1 MALPITVP
9 YTFANVTTSIPLSQ
23 LDTDISTVYA
33 AVNGIAN
40 GVNALANVNITGGV
54 IDNVPIGAT
63 TPANGSFTTLIAN
76 GVSVVAVSPGTSGNV
91 LTSNGT
97 AWTSAT
103 PTPSG
108 SGANLQNRL
117 WTGFSSTGS
126 ISGTT
131 LTVTAVAGGLLTVD
145 SVITGTGVTAGTK
158 ITAQLTGSFGSTGT
172 YTVSASQ
179 TVSSTT
185 ISSTGGSW
193 TCPAGVTQIR
203 ATVIAGGSGG
213 YNDGT
218 NLSNGGS
225 GGLAVGYYTVT
236 PTTIYAA
243 TVGAASAGVTTGAST
258 AGGSSSF
265 GSLLSATG
273 GTSASNGTTGS
284 SGAGTGGNLI
294 NAGVGL
300 VILAPWFKNSTGAAS
315 TVTAAR
321 YWTPIAATGG
331 QYLAGAAGAAGTGG
345 SPSTVAGGI
354 GGIIYIEYV
363 G

>member
-1 MALPITVP
+1 MPVTIKGSGGGSVTLSAGAAAADSTLTLP
-9 YTFANVTTSIPLSQ
+9 NTSGTIINTAP
-23 LDTDISTVYA
+23 STA
-33 AVNGIAN
+33 
-40 GVNALANVNITGGV
+40 
-54 IDNVPIGAT
+54 
-63 TPANGSFTTLIAN
+63 
-76 GVSVVAVSPGTSGNV
+76 GNV

-97 AWTSAT
+97 DWVSSA
-103 PTPSG
+103 PAG

-203 ATVIAGGSGG
+203 ATVIAAGAGG
-213 YNDGT
+213 YYDGT
-218 NLSNGGS
+218 NQTSGGS
-225 GGLAVGYYTVT
+225 SGIAVGYFTVT
-236 PTTIYAA
+236 PTTVYAA
-243 TVGAASAGVTTGAST
+243 TVGASSAGVTTGTST

-265 GSLLSATG
+265 GSLISATG
-273 GTSASNGTTGS
+273 GAGAS
-284 SGAGTGGNLI
+284 SGSGGTHGTGTNGNLLNQSAGSNSLVPWFKI
-294 NAGVGL
+294 STNTANGNAAAKYWTPNISSTGNQHLAGVGG
-300 VILAPWFKNSTGAAS
+300 F
-315 TVTAAR
+315 
-321 YWTPIAATGG
+321 
-331 QYLAGAAGAAGTGG
+331 G
-345 SPSTVAGGI
+345 SVPSGAGGI
-354 GGIIYIEYV
+354 GGIVYIEYV

>member
-1 MALPITVP
+1 MPISIKGSGGGSVTLDAGAAAADSTLTLPNTSGTVIN
-9 YTFANVTTSIPLSQ
+9 TA
-23 LDTDISTVYA
+23 
-33 AVNGIAN
+33 
-40 GVNALANVNITGGV
+40 
-54 IDNVPIGAT
+54 
-63 TPANGSFTTLIAN
+63 
-76 GVSVVAVSPGTSGNV
+76 PGTAGNV
-91 LTSNGT
+91 LTSDGT
-97 AWTSAT
+97 NWTSAA
-103 PTPSG
+103 PT

-158 ITAQLTGSFGSTGT
+158 ITAQLTGSFGLTGT

-218 NLSNGGS
+218 TNWTGGAGAS
-225 GGLAVGYYTVT
+225 AVGYYTVT
-236 PTTIYAA
+236 PTTVYAA
-243 TVGAASAGVTTGAST
+243 TVGAASAGVSTGTSTT
-258 AGGSSSF
+258 GGSSSF
-265 GSLLSATG
+265 GSFLSATG
-273 GTSASNGTTGS
+273 GGGS
-284 SGAGTGGNLI
+284 SSGIPGSPGLGTGGNLMNSI
-294 NAGVGL
+294 NAASAL
-300 VILAPWFKNSTGAAS
+300 VPWFKVATSVAS
-315 TVTAAR
+315 VATTAK
-321 YWTPIAATGG
+321 YWSPIAGSG
-331 QYLAGAAGAAGTGG
+331 NPSFAGAGGNAGTGG
-345 SPSTVAGGI
+345 SAGTANGGI
-354 GGIIYIEYV
+354 GGIVYIEYA

>member
-1 MALPITVP
+1 MPVAIKGTNGGSVILDAGNAAANSTLTLPNTSGTVIN
-9 YTFANVTTSIPLSQ
+9 TA
-23 LDTDISTVYA
+23 
-33 AVNGIAN
+33 
-40 GVNALANVNITGGV
+40 
-54 IDNVPIGAT
+54 
-63 TPANGSFTTLIAN
+63 
-76 GVSVVAVSPGTSGNV
+76 PGTAGNV
-91 LTSNGT
+91 LTSDGT
-97 AWTSAT
+97 NWTSAA
-103 PTPSG
+103 PAG

-218 NLSNGGS
+218 NTNAGAGG
-225 GGLAVGYYTVT
+225 GAAVGYFTVT
-236 PTTIYAA
+236 PTTVYAA
-243 TVGAASAGVTTGAST
+243 TVGAASASVTTGTST
-258 AGGSSSF
+258 TGGSSSF

-273 GTSASNGTTGS
+273 GNGVSSSVPASLGL
-284 SGAGTGGNLI
+284 GTGGNLM
-294 NAGVGL
+294 NSVANSNL
-300 VILAPWFKNSTGAAS
+300 VPWFKVSVGNSS
-315 TVTAAR
+315 SVTTAR
-321 YWTPIAATGG
+321 YWTSIGATFN
-331 QYLAGAAGAAGTGG
+331 QNLAGAGGNAGTGG
-345 SPSTVAGGI
+345 SSGTAAGGI
-354 GGIIYIEYV
+354 GGIVYIEYV